1 MTQIIEAKTKE
12 IGDLSRVVG
21 EYQKR
26 YDGLRDQFK
35 GMEEVVG
42 RVLQDRKTDFSSIDR
57 LEIENA

>member
-1 MTQIIEAKTKE
+1 M
-12 IGDLSRVVG
+12 G

-42 RVLQDRKTDFSSIDR
+42 KVLEDRQADLSSMDR
-57 LEIENA
+57 LEI